1 MTTDMSYGYSAKLI
15 KLNKQASRKLL
26 GVRLGRVCIAH
37 DVPVAEVAYKLVVSR
52 QTIYNWFVG
61 ASNPRPELVPSIEK
75 FIASQG

>member
-37 DVPVAEVAYKLVVSR
+37 DVSVAHVAYKLVVSR

>member
-1 MTTDMSYGYSAKLI
+1 MSYGYNAKLI

-37 DVPVAEVAYKLVVSR
+37 DVPVAEVAYKLGVSR

-61 ASNPRPELVPSIEK
+61 ASNPRAAFVSSIEK
-75 FIASQG
+75 FIASKG